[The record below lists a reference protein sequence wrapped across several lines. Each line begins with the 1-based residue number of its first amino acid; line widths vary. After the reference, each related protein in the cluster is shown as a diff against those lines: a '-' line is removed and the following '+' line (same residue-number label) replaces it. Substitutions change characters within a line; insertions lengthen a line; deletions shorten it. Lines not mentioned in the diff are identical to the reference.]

1 MLVKYGRY
9 AETKGNEPSQSESRS
24 SLLPDQRILVRFI
37 VFILAFI
44 FFISDIPEITDAD
57 MAFQAEESRAS
68 DDSEKPFIKQ
78 YRLFHASFA
87 QFCYTGAQI
96 AIARYVK
103 AINKM
108 TACSTRCARLTHVQ
122 LLH

>member
-1 MLVKYGRY
+1 MAPVLGSYVFFNFDD
-9 AETKGNEPSQSESRS
+9 TKALQNVQWVYLS
-24 SLLPDQRILVRFI
+24 IAVF

-44 FFISDIPEITDAD
+44 FFMSDIPEITDAD

-68 DDSEKPFIKQ
+68 EDSDKPFIKQ

-96 AIARYVK
+96 AIARYVG
-103 AINKM
+103 AMNIET
-108 TACSTRCARLTHVQ
+108 TACNGSSHLQDSR
-122 LLH
+122 